1 MHSVQASEIAPLI
14 KRLKKATEV
23 DPDIDGDIH
32 LVVNASP
39 THFKARSLS

>member
-1 MHSVQASEIAPLI
+1 MTHSVQTSEIAQLI

-32 LVVNASP
+32 LVVLQSTEAP
-39 THFKARSLS
+39 